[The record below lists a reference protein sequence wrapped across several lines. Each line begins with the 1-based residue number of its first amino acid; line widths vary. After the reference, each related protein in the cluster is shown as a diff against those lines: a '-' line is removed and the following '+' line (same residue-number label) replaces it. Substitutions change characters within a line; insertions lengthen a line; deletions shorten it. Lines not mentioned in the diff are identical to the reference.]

1 MHLLENKVSN
11 KATKHQE
18 LIPAQPSAPKLGGIF
33 GTGRCGTTWLGAMVS
48 SHPEVAYRFEPFH
61 RLKNSKKAIA
71 TALEKIRAEDFS
83 AQDLDLIYQALL
95 PAYPEVEK
103 PPFFAKNYG
112 MFPFGRTLTWPF
124 ARKTS
129 WAGNVFSQLY
139 LPQGKPTLIF
149 KEVALVD
156 VLTKLLGLN
165 QVPIVYMLRHPCGVI
180 SSVLKGQKDAL
191 MPTGRRSV
199 LLNLLTEHEPHLA
212 AQYAAKL
219 SEMDIVEQEAL
230 LWLLDVEKA
239 IQVCQANPHAL
250 IVVYEQLVEQPL
262 ETLAKIFTHFGLS
275 MDSQVENF
283 LGQSTEYSMAS
294 RIKRGEIG
302 INQYFSI
309 FRNSQS
315 CRDRWKQEMS
325 PEDIKRIMS
334 IVDQSQ
340 GCALG
345 VATGLWT

>member
-1 MHLLENKVSN
+1 MHIIENKVSN
-11 KATKHQE
+11 KATNLQE
-18 LIPAQPSAPKLGGIF
+18 LIPAQLNIPKLGGIF
-33 GTGRCGTTWLGAMVS
+33 GIGRCGTTWLGAMVS

-61 RLKNSKKAIA
+61 RLKKSKIAIS
-71 TALEKIRAEDFS
+71 TALERIRAEDFS
-83 AQDLDLIYQALL
+83 TQDLDLIYQALL
-95 PAYPEVEK
+95 PAYPEIEK

-112 MFPFGRTLTWPF
+112 MFPLGRTLTWTL

-139 LPQGKPTLIF
+139 QPQGKPTLIF

-156 VLTKLLGLN
+156 VLTKLLSVN

-180 SSVLKGQKDAL
+180 SSVLKGQQDAL

-199 LLNLLTEHEPHLA
+199 LLNLLTEHQPQLA

-219 SEMDIVEQEAL
+219 PEMHVAEQEAL
-230 LWLLDVEKA
+230 LWLLDAEKA

-250 IVVYEQLVEQPL
+250 IVVYEQLVEKPL
-262 ETLAKIFTHFGLS
+262 ETLEKIFSHFGLS
-275 MDSQVENF
+275 MDSQVEKF
-283 LGQSTEYSMAS
+283 LEQSTEYSLAS

-309 FRNSQS
+309 FRDSQS

-325 PEDIKRIMS
+325 LEDINRIMN
-334 IVDQSQ
+334 IVNQSQ
-340 GCALG
+340 GYALG
-345 VATGLWT
+345 AATGLWS

>member
-1 MHLLENKVSN
+1 MHILENKVSSQ
-11 KATKHQE
+11 ATNLQE

-48 SHPEVAYRFEPFH
+48 SHPDVAYRFEPFH
-61 RLKNSKKAIA
+61 RLKKSKIAIA

-83 AQDLDLIYQALL
+83 TQDLDLIYQALL
-95 PAYPEVEK
+95 PAYPEIEK

-112 MFPFGRTLTWPF
+112 MFPFGRTLTWPL
-124 ARKTS
+124 ARKYS
-129 WAGNVFSQLY
+129 WAGNIFSQLY

-180 SSVLKGQKDAL
+180 SSVLKGQQDAL
-191 MPTGRRSV
+191 MPSGRRSV

-219 SEMDIVEQEAL
+219 PEMDIAEQEAL

-239 IQVCQANPHAL
+239 IQVCQVNPHAL
-250 IVVYEQLVEQPL
+250 VVVYEQLVEQPL
-262 ETLAKIFTHFGLS
+262 ETLEKIFTHFGLS
-275 MDSQVENF
+275 MDSQVEKF
-283 LGQSTEYSMAS
+283 LEQSTEYSMAS

-315 CRDRWKQEMS
+315 CRDRWKQELS
-325 PEDIKRIMS
+325 PEDINRIMP
-334 IVDQSQ
+334 IVQHSQ
-340 GCALG
+340 GYALG
-345 VATGLWT
+345 TATGLWS